1 MPWQKINNNIDETF
15 AQRFFSLP
23 KIEDMLNTA
32 LTEITDEQKK
42 TATITFA
49 IHGSYKVLQDW
60 INTPNRISP
69 EEETKLIL
77 GLAGKVCGW
86 SED

>member
-1 MPWQKINNNIDETF
+1 MDCF
-15 AQRFFSLP
+15 AKMLERIRFGGYNM
-23 KIEDMLNTA
+23 DMLNTA

-86 SED
+86 SEN

>member
-1 MPWQKINNNIDETF
+1 MNRKNSHNHI
-15 AQRFFSLP
+15 
-23 KIEDMLNTA
+23 
-32 LTEITDEQKK
+32 
-42 TATITFA
+42 A

-77 GLAGKVCGW
+77 GLAGEGMW
-86 SED
+86 MEED

>member
-1 MPWQKINNNIDETF
+1 MPWQEINNNIDETF

-23 KIEDMLNTA
+23 KIEDML
-32 LTEITDEQKK
+32 K